1 MAWPPPRCPW
11 SPAPTSSRR
20 LQNDGRATPQLGQ
33 GSRRRDA
40 VRIAQVAGRGVRG
53 RTGNPVPRA
62 GRPRPVRRNTAFL
75 ARRPRRRSHLDAAAD
90 GGTPGRTE
98 GLSHRPGV
106 HQTQRPRSRPYQPA
120 DSGGVGRGG
129 RLSVPHQLADVF
141 GGDVQPSRVR
151 SRRRRIS
158 RRRHPAC
165 ADGEGGDPH
174 RSRPAVT
181 PIYPFSAIVGHDRLR
196 LALLLCAVRPEI
208 GGVLIRGE
216 KGTAKS
222 TAVRALAHVLAEV
235 DGASLVELPIGA
247 TEDRVVG
254 SLDLQKV
261 LRDGEHAFSP
271 GLLARAHGGVLYV
284 DEVNLLHD
292 HLVDVILD
300 AAAMGRVHV
309 ERDGVSHS
317 HEARFV
323 LIGTMNPEEGELR
336 PQLLDRFGLTVD
348 VHASRDV
355 EVRADVIRQRMAFE
369 AEPAVFAERYAEADA
384 ELARRVAAA
393 RLRVGSVALP
403 DNELRRI
410 AALCAAF
417 DVDGMRA
424 DLVVARTAVAHAA
437 WRGASVVAEEDIRVA
452 AELALP
458 HRRRRDP
465 FDDPGLDPEQLDDAM
480 AQARG
485 AADEPDPDP
494 PGGGESTSAESSED
508 AVPQRNSASH
518 SRPSAAPS
526 PVFRTR
532 ALVVPGV
539 GEGAPGRRSRARNR
553 TGKAISATDER
564 DAGHGVHVFGTLLA
578 TAARQRH
585 PGAPRPQPEDVR
597 RAIREGREGNLVI
610 FVVDAS
616 GSMAA
621 RDRMSAV
628 SGATLSL
635 LRDAYQRRD
644 KVAVITFRQQ
654 DAQLLLPPTTSVHIA
669 GRRLARFDTG
679 GKTPLAQGLLAARD
693 VVVREKARDRAR
705 RSLVVVL
712 TDGRATG
719 GPDPLGRARV
729 AAARLVAE
737 GAAAVVIDCETS
749 YVRLGWAEE
758 LAMQLGAPS
767 VRLAQLR
774 ADALTDVVRTAA

>member
-1 MAWPPPRCPW
+1 VT
-11 SPAPTSSRR
+11 SP
-20 LQNDGRATPQLGQ
+20 
-33 GSRRRDA
+33 
-40 VRIAQVAGRGVRG
+40 
-53 RTGNPVPRA
+53 
-62 GRPRPVRRNTAFL
+62 
-75 ARRPRRRSHLDAAAD
+75 
-90 GGTPGRTE
+90 
-98 GLSHRPGV
+98 
-106 HQTQRPRSRPYQPA
+106 
-120 DSGGVGRGG
+120 
-129 RLSVPHQLADVF
+129 
-141 GGDVQPSRVR
+141 
-151 SRRRRIS
+151 
-158 RRRHPAC
+158 
-165 ADGEGGDPH
+165 
-174 RSRPAVT
+174 
-181 PIYPFSAIVGHDRLR
+181 YPFSAIVGHDRLR
-196 LALLLCAVRPEI
+196 LALLLCAVRPDI

-222 TAVRALAHVLAEV
+222 TAVRGLAAVLAAV
-235 DGASLVELPIGA
+235 DGAALVELPIGA

-271 GLLARAHGGVLYV
+271 GLMARAHGGVLYV

-292 HLVDVILD
+292 HLVDVLLD

-348 VHASRDV
+348 VQASRDV
-355 EVRADVIRQRMAFE
+355 EVRAQVIRQRLAFE
-369 AEPAVFAERYAEADA
+369 ADPQGFAGRYAEADA
-384 ELARRVAAA
+384 ELARRIAAA
-393 RLRVGSVALP
+393 RALLASVTLP
-403 DNELRRI
+403 DTELRRI

-437 WRGASVVAEEDIRVA
+437 WRGADVVGEEDIRVA

-465 FDDPGLDPEQLDDAM
+465 FDDPGLDQDRLDEAM
-480 AQARG
+480 TQA
-485 AADEPDPDP
+485 AEETAEAEPDPDP
-494 PGGGESTSAESSED
+494 PGGGQSASPSSESPM
-508 AVPQRNSASH
+508 PQRNSNSAPRS
-518 SRPSAAPS
+518 SAAPS
-526 PVFRTR
+526 QVFRTR

-553 TGKAISATDER
+553 TGKAVAATD
-564 DAGHGVHVFGTLLA
+564 DLQAGHGVHVFATLLA
-578 TAARQRH
+578 AAGRQRSA
-585 PGAPRPQPEDVR
+585 GRPRPGPDDVR
-597 RAIREGREGNLVI
+597 GAIREGREGNLVI

-654 DAQLLLPPTTSVHIA
+654 NAQLLLPPTSSVHIA
-669 GRRLARFDTG
+669 SRRLTRFDTG
-679 GKTPLAQGLLAARD
+679 GKTPLAEGLLAARD

-705 RSLVVVL
+705 RCLVVVL

-719 GPDPLGRARV
+719 GHDPLGRTRQ

-737 GAAAVVIDCETS
+737 GAAAVVVDCETS
-749 YVRLGWAEE
+749 FVRLGLAQE
-758 LAMQLGAPS
+758 LATQLGAPS

-774 ADALTDVVRTAA
+774 ADSLADVVRAAA

>member
-1 MAWPPPRCPW
+1 M
-11 SPAPTSSRR
+11 
-20 LQNDGRATPQLGQ
+20 
-33 GSRRRDA
+33 
-40 VRIAQVAGRGVRG
+40 
-53 RTGNPVPRA
+53 
-62 GRPRPVRRNTAFL
+62 
-75 ARRPRRRSHLDAAAD
+75 
-90 GGTPGRTE
+90 
-98 GLSHRPGV
+98 
-106 HQTQRPRSRPYQPA
+106 
-120 DSGGVGRGG
+120 
-129 RLSVPHQLADVF
+129 
-141 GGDVQPSRVR
+141 
-151 SRRRRIS
+151 
-158 RRRHPAC
+158 
-165 ADGEGGDPH
+165 
-174 RSRPAVT
+174 T

-222 TAVRALAHVLAEV
+222 TAVRALAHVLADV
-235 DGASLVELPIGA
+235 DGAALVELPIGA

-348 VHASRDV
+348 VRASRDV
-355 EVRADVIRQRMAFE
+355 DVRVDVIRQRMAFE
-369 AEPAVFAERYAEADA
+369 ADPVGFAARYADADA

-393 RLRVGSVALP
+393 RLKVASVDLP

-437 WRGASVVAEEDIRVA
+437 WRGADTVAEDDIRIA

-465 FDDPGLDPEQLDDAM
+465 FDDPGLDQDQLDEAM
-480 AQARG
+480 AQAG
-485 AADEPDPDP
+485 ESADEPEPDPDP
-494 PGGGESTSAESSED
+494 SGGGESTGSEES
-508 AVPQRNSASH
+508 VPQRNSNSA
-518 SRPSAAPS
+518 SRPNAAPS
-526 PVFRTR
+526 AVFRTR

-553 TGKAISATDER
+553 TGKSISATGDWN
-564 DAGHGVHVFGTLLA
+564 AGHGVHVFGTLLA
-578 TAARQRH
+578 AAGRQRR
-585 PGAPRPQPEDVR
+585 PGSPRPEPQDVR

-628 SGATLSL
+628 GGATLSL

-654 DAQLLLPPTTSVHIA
+654 DAQLLLPPTSSVHIA
-669 GRRLARFDTG
+669 SRRLARFDTG

-693 VVVREKARDRAR
+693 VVVREKVRDRAR

-719 GPDPLGRARV
+719 GPDPLGRTR
-729 AAARLVAE
+729 AAAAMLVAE
-737 GAAAVVIDCETS
+737 GAAAVVVDCETS
-749 YVRLGWAEE
+749 HVRLGLAEE
-758 LAMQLGAPS
+758 LARHLGAQA

-774 ADALTDVVRTAA
+774 ADALTAVVRTAA

>member
-1 MAWPPPRCPW
+1 M
-11 SPAPTSSRR
+11 
-20 LQNDGRATPQLGQ
+20 
-33 GSRRRDA
+33 
-40 VRIAQVAGRGVRG
+40 
-53 RTGNPVPRA
+53 
-62 GRPRPVRRNTAFL
+62 
-75 ARRPRRRSHLDAAAD
+75 
-90 GGTPGRTE
+90 
-98 GLSHRPGV
+98 
-106 HQTQRPRSRPYQPA
+106 
-120 DSGGVGRGG
+120 
-129 RLSVPHQLADVF
+129 
-141 GGDVQPSRVR
+141 
-151 SRRRRIS
+151 
-158 RRRHPAC
+158 
-165 ADGEGGDPH
+165 
-174 RSRPAVT
+174 T

-196 LALLLCAVRPEI
+196 LALMLCAVRPDI

-222 TAVRALAHVLAEV
+222 TAVRALAQVLSGT
-235 DGASLVELPIGA
+235 GAADAGLVELPIGA

-254 SLDLQKV
+254 SLDLQRV

-271 GLLARAHGGVLYV
+271 GLLARAHNGVLYV

-292 HLVDVILD
+292 HLVDVLLD
-300 AAAMGRVHV
+300 AAAMGRVHI

-355 EVRADVIRQRMAFE
+355 DVRADVIRARMAFE
-369 AEPAVFAERYAEADA
+369 ADPVAFAAAYAEQDA
-384 ELARRVAAA
+384 QLSRRIAAA
-393 RLRVGSVALP
+393 RRSVGDVELP

-437 WRGASVVAEEDIRVA
+437 WRGAHTVAEEDIRVA

-465 FDDPGLDPEQLDDAM
+465 FDDPGLDPQQLDDAM
-480 AQARG
+480 AQAQEHAG
-485 AADEPDPDP
+485 DNEPEPEPDPP
-494 PGGGESTSAESSED
+494 SGGGSATKDSDQPPSQNNSS
-508 AVPQRNSASH
+508 SAT
-518 SRPSAAPS
+518 RPSATPS
-526 PVFRTR
+526 GVFRTR
-532 ALVVPGV
+532 TLVVPGV

-553 TGKAISATDER
+553 TGTVVSATSEPDK
-564 DAGHGVHVFGTLLA
+564 GHGVHLFATLLA
-578 TAARQRH
+578 AARRQRGPAGLRPE
-585 PGAPRPQPEDVR
+585 PGDVR

-621 RDRMSAV
+621 RDRMAAV

-644 KVAVITFRQQ
+644 KVAVITFRGQH
-654 DAQLLLPPTTSVHIA
+654 AEVLLPPTSSVHIA

-693 VVVREKARDRAR
+693 LVVREKARDRAR

-737 GAAAVVIDCETS
+737 GAAAIVVDCETS
-749 YVRLGWAEE
+749 YVRLGLAEQ
-758 LAMQLGAPS
+758 LAVQLDSPS
-767 VRLAQLR
+767 VRLSQLR
-774 ADALTDVVRTAA
+774 AGDLTQVVRSQAA

>member
-1 MAWPPPRCPW
+1 MTPR
-11 SPAPTSSRR
+11 
-20 LQNDGRATPQLGQ
+20 
-33 GSRRRDA
+33 
-40 VRIAQVAGRGVRG
+40 
-53 RTGNPVPRA
+53 
-62 GRPRPVRRNTAFL
+62 
-75 ARRPRRRSHLDAAAD
+75 
-90 GGTPGRTE
+90 
-98 GLSHRPGV
+98 
-106 HQTQRPRSRPYQPA
+106 
-120 DSGGVGRGG
+120 
-129 RLSVPHQLADVF
+129 
-141 GGDVQPSRVR
+141 
-151 SRRRRIS
+151 
-158 RRRHPAC
+158 
-165 ADGEGGDPH
+165 
-174 RSRPAVT
+174 
-181 PIYPFSAIVGHDRLR
+181 YPFSAIVGHDRLR
-196 LALLLCAVRPEI
+196 LALVLCAVRPEI

-222 TAVRALAHVLAEV
+222 TAVRGLAHVLEAV
-235 DGASLVELPIGA
+235 DPDSTLVELPIGA

-254 SLDLQKV
+254 SLDLQRV

-292 HLVDVILD
+292 HLVDVLLD
-300 AAAMGRVHV
+300 AAAMGRVHI

-317 HEARFV
+317 HDARFMLV
-323 LIGTMNPEEGELR
+323 GTMNPEEGELR

-355 EVRADVIRQRMAFE
+355 DTRADVIRARMAFE
-369 AEPAVFAERYAEADA
+369 ADPAGFAAAHADQDA
-384 ELARRVAAA
+384 ELARRIAAA
-393 RLRVGSVALP
+393 RKSVGDVELP

-437 WRGASVVAEEDIRVA
+437 WRGAGTVGEEDIRVA

-465 FDDPGLDPEQLDDAM
+465 FDDPGLDPQQLDDVM
-480 AQARG
+480 AQTQQHG
-485 AADEPDPDP
+485 DDADTEPHPDP
-494 PGGGESTSAESSED
+494 PGGGGASAPEPDQSSPQGNSSTTT
-508 AVPQRNSASH
+508 
-518 SRPSAAPS
+518 RPSAAPS
-526 PVFRTR
+526 GVFRTR
-532 ALVVPGV
+532 TLVVPGV

-553 TGKAISATDER
+553 TGTPVSSTPETDQ
-564 DAGHGVHVFGTLLA
+564 GHGVHIFATLLA
-578 TAARQRH
+578 SARRQQG
-585 PGAPRPQPEDVR
+585 PGRPRPEPDDVR

-621 RDRMSAV
+621 RDRMAAV
-628 SGATLSL
+628 SGATMSL

-644 KVAVITFRQQ
+644 KVAVITFRGA
-654 DAQLLLPPTTSVHIA
+654 DATVLLPPTSSVHIA
-669 GRRLARFDTG
+669 GRRLARFATG

-693 VVVREKARDRAR
+693 IVVREKARDRAR
-705 RSLVVVL
+705 RCLAVVL

-737 GAAAVVIDCETS
+737 GAAAVVVDCETS
-749 YVRLGWAEE
+749 FVRLGLADE
-758 LAMQLGAPS
+758 LARHLGAPS

-774 ADALTDVVRTAA
+774 ADNLTAVVRTAA

>member
-1 MAWPPPRCPW
+1 
-11 SPAPTSSRR
+11 
-20 LQNDGRATPQLGQ
+20 
-33 GSRRRDA
+33 
-40 VRIAQVAGRGVRG
+40 
-53 RTGNPVPRA
+53 
-62 GRPRPVRRNTAFL
+62 
-75 ARRPRRRSHLDAAAD
+75 
-90 GGTPGRTE
+90 
-98 GLSHRPGV
+98 
-106 HQTQRPRSRPYQPA
+106 
-120 DSGGVGRGG
+120 
-129 RLSVPHQLADVF
+129 
-141 GGDVQPSRVR
+141 
-151 SRRRRIS
+151 
-158 RRRHPAC
+158 
-165 ADGEGGDPH
+165 
-174 RSRPAVT
+174 VT
-181 PIYPFSAIVGHDRLR
+181 YPFSAIVGHDRLR
-196 LALLLCAVRPEI
+196 LALLLCAIRPDI

-222 TAVRALAHVLAEV
+222 TAVRGLAKVLEAVENL
-235 DGASLVELPIGA
+235 DAISGRAGGQLVELPIGA

-292 HLVDVILD
+292 HLVDVLLD

-317 HEARFV
+317 HDARFI

-348 VHASRDV
+348 VRASRDV
-355 EVRADVIRQRMAFE
+355 DVRVEVIRQRMAYE
-369 AEPAVFAERYAEADA
+369 ADPAGFTREYADADA
-384 ELARRVAAA
+384 ELARRIAAA
-393 RLRVGSVALP
+393 RASVSSVSLP
-403 DNELRRI
+403 DSELRRI

-437 WRGASVVAEEDIRVA
+437 WRRADVVTEDDIRVA

-465 FDDPGLDPEQLDDAM
+465 FDDPGLDPGQLDDAM
-480 AQARG
+480 AQADQDPG
-485 AADEPDPDP
+485 AEPDPDP
-494 PGGGESTSAESSED
+494 PGGGASSPEGD
-508 AVPQRNSASH
+508 GRDGSVPQRGSGGATRSSAP
-518 SRPSAAPS
+518 PSA
-526 PVFRTR
+526 VFRTR
-532 ALVVPGV
+532 SLVVPGV

-553 TGKAISATDER
+553 TGKTISATSD
-564 DAGHGVHVFGTLLA
+564 DGSGHGVHVFGTLLA
-578 TAARQRH
+578 AAERQRG
-585 PGAPRPQPEDVR
+585 PGRPRPQPGDVR

-628 SGATLSL
+628 GGATLSL

-644 KVAVITFRQQ
+644 KVAVVTFRQQ
-654 DAQLLLPPTTSVHIA
+654 EAKVLLPPTSSVYIA
-669 GRRLARFDTG
+669 SRRLARFDTG

-693 VVVREKARDRAR
+693 LVVREKARDRAR

-719 GPDPLGRARV
+719 GADPLGRARS

-737 GAAAVVIDCETS
+737 GAAAVVVDCETT
-749 YVRLGWAEE
+749 YVRLGLAEE
-758 LAMQLGAPS
+758 LAAHLGAPA
-767 VRLAQLR
+767 VRLAHLR
-774 ADALTDVVRTAA
+774 ADSLTDVVRTAA